1 MATARNPITGQ
12 LIKTG
17 HNSAQFQEGYERIF
31 GDKKKKQVDP
41 VAPSTE
47 VSTIEHIEHIEHIE
61 NVIARRTEAK
71 ANGDQQ
77 LVKILESELD
87 RIGVKITDTKAGTSW
102 EIK

>member
-17 HNSAQFQEGYERIF
+17 HNSAEFQAGYDRIF

-41 VAPSTE
+41 AAPSTE
-47 VSTIEHIEHIEHIE
+47 VSTIEHIES
-61 NVIARRTEAK
+61 VIARRTEAK
-71 ANGDQQ
+71 DKGDQQ
-77 LVKILESELD
+77 LVKILETELD
-87 RIGVKITDTKAGTSW
+87 RVGVKITDTKAGTSW